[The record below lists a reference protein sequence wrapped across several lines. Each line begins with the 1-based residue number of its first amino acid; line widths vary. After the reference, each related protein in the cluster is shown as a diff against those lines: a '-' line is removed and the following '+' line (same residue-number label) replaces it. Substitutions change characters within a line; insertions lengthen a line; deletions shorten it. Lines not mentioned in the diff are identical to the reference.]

1 MVPSYGRINISL
13 TPIPEKQIAG
23 IHVAYEFSKDPYQHA
38 EVEELILLHLED
50 VCVFF
55 NLCAF
60 SENWISRGVYV
71 IPYLHLSRD
80 GI

>member
-1 MVPSYGRINISL
+1 VVPSYGRINISL
-13 TPIPEKQIAG
+13 TPILEKQIAG

-50 VCVFF
+50 VCVLY
-55 NLCAF
+55 LCAF
-60 SENWISRGVYV
+60 SENWISRGVYF

>member
-13 TPIPEKQIAG
+13 TPIPGKQNAAIN
-23 IHVAYEFSKDPYQHA
+23 VAYEFSKDPYQHA
-38 EVEELILLHLED
+38 EVDELILLHLED

-55 NLCAF
+55 YLCAF
-60 SENWISRGVYV
+60 SENWISRGVYF

>member
-13 TPIPEKQIAG
+13 TPIPGKQNAG
-23 IHVAYEFSKDPYQHA
+23 INVAYEFTKDPYQHA

-50 VCVFF
+50 VCVLY
-55 NLCAF
+55 LCAF
-60 SENWISRGVYV
+60 SENLISRGVYF
-71 IPYLHLSRD
+71 IPYLYVSRD